1 METRSPTSALG
12 QQVILSHIP
21 VQPEQSRRD
30 EKVREGTFVAV
41 QQKKKKNK
49 RKRENENQQLRA
61 KVDASRFHGS
71 SKVTA
76 QNSPEPMT

>member
-1 METRSPTSALG
+1 METSSPTSALG

-21 VQPEQSRRD
+21 VQPEQSSRD
-30 EKVREGTFVAV
+30 EKVHRGTFVAV
-41 QQKKKKNK
+41 QQKKRK

-71 SKVTA
+71 RKVA
-76 QNSPEPMT
+76 APKSQP